1 MLTELIS
8 FAFPA
13 ALLMWRRRDP
23 KYLPKK
29 SPFNLGKF
37 GWLVNTIVIGW
48 TVFALVIFS
57 FPIAQPV
64 RPGSMSKCTG
74 TCKYGAGEL
83 KRCLTRLYVP
93 GSGHYDAL
101 ISAELVLLR
110 KEALPGSKCD
120 AAC

>member
-29 SPFNLGKF
+29 SPFNLGKC

-64 RPGSMSKCTG
+64 RSGSMSKSMGTG
-74 TCKYGAGEL
+74 KYE
-83 KRCLTRLYVP
+83 
-93 GSGHYDAL
+93 
-101 ISAELVLLR
+101 AE
-110 KEALPGSKCD
+110 S
-120 AAC
+120 